1 MHFLVHPYTIVPGLV
16 LVSNLGC
23 DSTLVECTRG
33 QTTLSI
39 MQAVNHHCLATV
51 QVSLLLRNWLS
62 CNLLCSFLELTLRS
76 LVSRAIGW
84 QELVANAMMLL
95 IMNLFNR
102 ILGRFDQVAVA
113 RIVRGQTHLLTSLV
127 EQFLIDSI
135 DA

>member
-1 MHFLVHPYTIVPGLV
+1 MHFLVHPYTIVPGLI

-39 MQAVNHHCLATV
+39 LQAVNHNCFSTI
-51 QVSLLLRNWLS
+51 QVSLLRNWLS
-62 CNLLCSFLELTLRS
+62 CDLLCSFLELALRS

-84 QELVANAMMLL
+84 QELVAYAMMLL

-102 ILGRFDQVAVA
+102 ILG
-113 RIVRGQTHLLTSLV
+113 
-127 EQFLIDSI
+127 
-135 DA
+135 